1 MKKLFYLGA
10 SLIAL
15 SLSVSSC
22 GTVAQTTATSSAN
35 ALTEQVLP
43 LSGPQYR
50 TDATYYRAVQS
61 GKSKDMSTAKK
72 VALQN
77 ARQEL
82 AASIKADL
90 RMVIENY
97 TNNRQLPTDE
107 VSTTTTQMTELAY
120 TVVNERL
127 MGSSLSDEKLFT
139 TAAGEYQYFVC
150 VELNKNELKQA
161 LVDEMKRNEKMVSE
175 AEISDFRKIFDEQM
189 AKSQIK

>member
-82 AASIKADL
+82 ATSIKADL